1 MVYKVVL
8 QCNGQEI
15 EAIYWSGSLEETINL
30 ARTIAL
36 KCEADRFRIIE
47 FAGGGAEVRSE
58 EAPFPEATGSDL

>member
-1 MVYKVVL
+1 MVYEVVL

-15 EAIYWSGSLEETINL
+15 ETIYWSGSLEEVINL

-47 FAGGGAEVRSE
+47 FAGGGAEVCSE
-58 EAPFPEATGSDL
+58 EAPSLSNRQ